1 MKSCLPLCAL
11 LVLFAAGCAPQDA
24 SEQQAPLVSDTW
36 EPDWVPQTA
45 GTTARF
51 QAISAVDEQVVWA
64 SGTQGTYARSVNGG
78 AAWEVAVVP
87 GADTLQFRD
96 LHAVSAETAYLLSS
110 GTGAASRIYKT
121 NDGGQD
127 WAHIFTNPD
136 ADGFL
141 DCFDF
146 WDAERGLLYGDSV
159 DGKVVLFTTMDGGVT
174 WSRVPADALPDAL
187 PNEGGFA
194 ASGTCV
200 IAKGEGHA
208 WVGTGASGVASRVL
222 ITEDYGQTWDVVNTP
237 LTSDTGTSGIFSLA
251 FHDTENGVALGGDY
265 SRTTEP
271 SAQVAVTSDGGRTW
285 QLVGQPVMNG
295 TVYGGTVV
303 PGAPTQTLVA
313 VSPNGSE
320 YSTDNGL
327 SWTRIDTVDY
337 WATTF
342 VSPTVGW
349 AVGPEGRIVK
359 VSLTE

>member
-1 MKSCLPLCAL
+1 MKFSIPF
-11 LVLFAAGCAPQDA
+11 LVTLAFLITNCAPEEETA
-24 SEQQAPLVSDTW
+24 SEAW
-36 EPDWVPQTA
+36 EPHWVAQMAETS
-45 GTTARF
+45 ARF

-64 SGTQGTYARSVNGG
+64 SGTQGTFARSVNGG
-78 AAWEVAVVP
+78 ATWDVAVVP

-121 NDGGQD
+121 SDGGQE
-127 WAHIFTNPD
+127 WTHVFTNPD
-136 ADGFL
+136 EQGFL

-146 WDAERGLLYGDSV
+146 WDAEHGLLYGDSV
-159 DGKVVLFTTMDGGVT
+159 DGRVNMFTTADGGVT
-174 WSRVPADALPDAL
+174 WERVSSDVLPEAL

-200 IAKGEGHA
+200 ITKGDGYG
-208 WVGTGASGVASRVL
+208 WVGTGASGVAARVF
-222 ITEDYGQTWDVVNTP
+222 ITSDYGRSWEAINTP

-251 FHDTENGVALGGDY
+251 FYDAQNGVALGGDY

-271 SAQVAVTSDGGRTW
+271 SAQVAVTSDGGQTW
-285 QLVGQPVMNG
+285 QLAGKPIMNG

-303 PGAPTQTLVA
+303 PGASTPTLVA

-327 SWTRIDTVDY
+327 TWTRIDTVDY

-342 VSPTVGW
+342 VSPSVGW
-349 AVGPEGRIVK
+349 AVGPDGRIVK
-359 VSLTE
+359 ASMGE